1 MFCNSSLFQFHP
13 DDFSLHKSFIALN
26 DPTFTV
32 MIKLFYV
39 TTKFSTQNLL
49 HRAYIKKLISA
60 LKKSKDPGSVSVP
73 TAIILY

>member
-1 MFCNSSLFQFHP
+1 MTL
-13 DDFSLHKSFIALN
+13 LLW
-26 DPTFTV
+26 

-39 TTKFSTQNLL
+39 TTKFSTQKLVY
-49 HRAYIKKLISA
+49 RAYIKKLISA